1 MRTSVLPNEWFKME
15 AWQQVK
21 EYLQWLPVPYSD
33 RKQLLIFWSREA
45 NVRLTLY
52 HYEAIARPGEER
64 TLGGTD

>member
-1 MRTSVLPNEWFKME
+1 MRTSVLPNEWFKLE

-45 NVRLTLY
+45 NVRLTRY
-52 HYEAIARPGEER
+52 HYESIAQPGEEY
-64 TLGGTD
+64 TVGGTD